1 MRNPSSVLNSLSE
14 HSKNSYYKYER
25 LYRILFNE
33 EMYYVAYQNIY
44 AKEGNMTPGVSSETI
59 DGMSLSRIEQ
69 LIEAIR
75 NESYQPAPSKRVY
88 IPKKNGKKRPLGI
101 PSFNDK
107 LVQEVIR
114 MILEAIFERQ
124 FENSSH
130 GFRPNRSC
138 HTALVSMQ
146 RTFTGTKWFIEGDIK
161 GFFDNINHDVLI
173 NILGERIADN
183 RFLRLLRKFLNAG
196 YIEEWQYHNTFSGTP
211 QGGIVSPI
219 LANIYLDK
227 LDKYINEYILR
238 FNKGRVRKASRE
250 SARLNLRA
258 VRISRKLKTVKEE
271 SVRQVLLAK
280 IKTNKKQRMKI
291 RYSNEMDSDFRRL
304 KYVRYADDFL
314 IGVIGD
320 KDDCRKVKADIKEY
334 LQQTLK
340 LELSEEKTLITNAKN
355 PANFLGFEVSVRQS
369 NVSKRTK
376 CGFTTRVYGAKI
388 VLNITNDTMKK
399 KLLEYDAMTIVQHNG
414 KEFWKCKSRPC
425 MRNNDDLEIIDQYNA
440 EIRGLYNYYAIAN
453 NAYTLD
459 SFYNIM
465 EYSMYK
471 TYACKYRTTKRNIIR
486 RFSMNKEFMV
496 PFTNKKGIVLHRKF
510 YNDGFKRKSMAKTM
524 FTDLLPQTVKIAART
539 SLIDRLKAQRCE
551 YCCDSDDLQM
561 HHVKKLRGLQGKEPW
576 EKHMIARNRKTLAVC
591 IKCHKKIHNGTMD

>member
-1 MRNPSSVLNSLSE
+1 
-14 HSKNSYYKYER
+14 
-25 LYRILFNE
+25 
-33 EMYYVAYQNIY
+33 
-44 AKEGNMTPGVSSETI
+44 
-59 DGMSLSRIEQ
+59 
-69 LIEAIR
+69 
-75 NESYQPAPSKRVY
+75 
-88 IPKKNGKKRPLGI
+88 
-101 PSFNDK
+101 
-107 LVQEVIR
+107 
-114 MILEAIFERQ
+114 MILAAIFEKQ
-124 FENSSH
+124 FDNSSH

-138 HTALVSMQ
+138 HTALTSVQ
-146 RTFTGTKWFIEGDIK
+146 KTFTGTKWFIEGDIK

-173 NILGERIADN
+173 SILSERISDN

-196 YIEEWQYHNTFSGTP
+196 YIEDWQYHNTFSGTP

-227 LDKYINEYILR
+227 LDKYMNGYILR

-271 SVRQVLLAK
+271 SVKQELLAK
-280 IKTNKKQRMKI
+280 LKTNKKQRMEIK
-291 RYSNEMDSDFRRL
+291 YSDEMDQNFRRL

-314 IGVIGD
+314 IGVIGS
-320 KDDCRKVKADIKEY
+320 KDDCCKVKADIKEY
-334 LQQTLK
+334 LQHTLQ

-355 PANFLGFEVSVRQS
+355 PAKFLGFEVFVRQS
-369 NVSKRTK
+369 NESKRTK
-376 CGFTTRVYGAKI
+376 CGFTTRLYGAKI

-399 KLLEYDAMTIVQHNG
+399 KLLEYDAMTIIHHNG
-414 KEFWKCKSRPC
+414 KEIWKCKARPC

-453 NAYTLD
+453 NSYTID

-486 RFSMNKEFMV
+486 RFSMNREFIV
-496 PFTNKKGIVLHRKF
+496 PFTNKKGIVLYREF
-510 YNDGFKRKSMAKTM
+510 YNDGFKRKPMAKTM
-524 FTDLLPQTVKIAART
+524 FSDLLPQTVKIAART

-551 YCCDSDDLQM
+551 YCGDRDNLQM